1 MSCSNA
7 FAFKRFTPVDAVR
20 SVVWIRAWPA
30 RIPSAG
36 GLTEQRQGPCL
47 ACYHPAFVAHGSSRD
62 ATSGTLYPA
71 SDRSGLLHRVLGR
84 QLVTWFP
91 RVSGSRIDGMPH
103 RITRERMIEA
113 IRELPEDASV
123 DDAIERLVFLAKIE
137 EGLAQLD
144 RGEGIPHDEVKRRL
158 GL

>member
-1 MSCSNA
+1 MLPPQLRRN
-7 FAFKRFTPVDAVR
+7 T
-20 SVVWIRAWPA
+20 
-30 RIPSAG
+30 
-36 GLTEQRQGPCL
+36 L
-47 ACYHPAFVAHGSSRD
+47 A
-62 ATSGTLYPA
+62 
-71 SDRSGLLHRVLGR
+71 R
-84 QLVTWFP
+84 QLVTRFP
-91 RVSGSRIDGMPH
+91 KGNGSRIDGMPH

>member
-1 MSCSNA
+1 
-7 FAFKRFTPVDAVR
+7 
-20 SVVWIRAWPA
+20 
-30 RIPSAG
+30 
-36 GLTEQRQGPCL
+36 
-47 ACYHPAFVAHGSSRD
+47 
-62 ATSGTLYPA
+62 
-71 SDRSGLLHRVLGR
+71 
-84 QLVTWFP
+84 
-91 RVSGSRIDGMPH
+91 MP

-144 RGEGIPHDEVKRRL
+144 RGEGIPHDEVKQRL